1 MECARRVSAHPCRS
15 GDPAKGDPIFSRTG
29 AFTDFIKYINKVRYS
44 FATLLEQLP
53 AEFKESDEAKFLS
66 AVAHHHVHNIGP
78 LIYWPKRYESESK
91 DYEFSRR
98 SMEERWRAG
107 SDDTVH
113 TLRHPEIFER
123 PAGVRGGVHTFDLA
137 QNV

>member
-1 MECARRVSAHPCRS
+1 MPRGEFPRTLAEVATRQKEIQYS
-15 GDPAKGDPIFSRTG
+15 SRTR
-29 AFTDFIKYINKVRYS
+29 AFTDFIQYINKVHYS
-44 FATLLEQLP
+44 IATLLEQLP

-66 AVAHHHVHNIGP
+66 AVAHHHVYNIVH
-78 LIYWPKRYESESK
+78 LIYRPKGYESESK

-107 SDDTVH
+107 YDDTVH

-123 PAGVRGGVHTFDLA
+123 PAGVRGGVYTFDLA
-137 QNV
+137 QDV